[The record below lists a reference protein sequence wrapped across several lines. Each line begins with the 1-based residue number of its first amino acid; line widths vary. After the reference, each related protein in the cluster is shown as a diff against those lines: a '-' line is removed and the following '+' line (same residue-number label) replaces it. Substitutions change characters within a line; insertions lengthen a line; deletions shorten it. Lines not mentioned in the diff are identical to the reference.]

1 MHDLYKDGDTKL
13 IMHCVVTTILA
24 KEPTAIYIL
33 PGKIYG
39 NTYAPT
45 NHNLGLPQVD

>member
-1 MHDLYKDGDTKL
+1 MHDLYKEGDTKL

-33 PGKIYG
+33 PGKIYMEIHMPL
-39 NTYAPT
+39 PT
-45 NHNLGLPQVD
+45 TTWDYLK